1 MSRDPRSRL
10 QLAALELFA
19 RDGYE
24 ATTVDDVAAKAETS
38 RRTFFRYF
46 RSKEDAVFPDHE
58 FLLRRVEQ
66 ELAGGSDAAS
76 PVRAACRALSVVFE
90 SYLADAD
97 VSLRRYRLIS
107 SIPALRDRENA
118 SIARYQ
124 RLLTVYLRKRFGDT
138 PEDAL
143 QAEMAAASA
152 IAAHNAV
159 LRTWLHADCSGAP
172 RADLDRAFAQV
183 SASFEPGEVDTGRA
197 PTARRVVLLAID
209 TDLPLTAIRDRMRD
223 LEA

>member
-1 MSRDPRSRL
+1 MIHEPRARL

-24 ATTVDDVAAKAETS
+24 ATTVDDIASKAETS

-46 RSKEDAVFPDHE
+46 PSKEDAVFPDHE
-58 FLLRRVEQ
+58 FLLRLVEE
-66 ELAGGSDAAS
+66 ELAGGTDATS

-90 SYLADAD
+90 SYLADPD

-138 PEDAL
+138 PEDTL
-143 QAEMAAASA
+143 RAEMAAASA

-159 LRTWLHADCSGAP
+159 LRTWLHADCSGTP
-172 RADLDRAFAQV
+172 HADLDRAYAQV
-183 SASFEPGEVDTGRA
+183 SASFEPDGVSDAHTPG
-197 PTARRVVLLAID
+197 PRRVVILAVE
-209 TDLPLTAIRDRMRD
+209 TDIPLTAIRDRLRD
-223 LEA
+223 LEE